1 MCRVAD
7 CKRTDRLGW
16 SLTLPTPSS
25 ALPASL
31 RETLLGSSAE
41 ALSSSRAKTGLAQ
54 RRQDA
59 KKKGSVEKAESLAR
73 IALHPLPTFY
83 IRTSPSAFPAS
94 LRESPSAL
102 SASLR
107 ETRSA
112 SLREDP
118 HPRNWSSL
126 SISLRASFCFA
137 SVAFGPVILMKY
149 CPLFGVTTMAPSM
162 R

>member
-73 IALHPLPTFY
+73 IALHAFLLFISQLPPPRSPPLCE
-83 IRTSPSAFPAS
+83 SP
-94 LRESPSAL
+94 PSAL